1 MPLGPGFG
9 AEVKGANLID
19 VASSDAAYRRVR
31 AAFEEHSLLLF
42 RGQKVCDDLQAAFSR
57 AFGPLEIVKTGSVGA
72 GTFYSRLDN
81 LAPDGAVLPDGHR
94 QALTARANQL
104 WHTDSS
110 FKATPALASVLSG
123 RTLPKLGGE
132 TEFVS
137 MRLAW
142 ERLPSGRQAQLRD
155 LVVRHSY
162 AASRDQIDPEL
173 MTQAERDELPPA
185 RWRMTWGNPANDRR
199 ALYLASHA
207 YAVEGLG
214 DQEGKALL
222 AASSPLPRDPN
233 PYTATRGKR
242 ATSSC
247 GTIAPPCIGVA
258 PGPLARRASWSA
270 RPCKRSKRTAC
281 LNSER
286 RVEGRS
292 EARERQG
299 LSDSTSVHARLVGQP
314 PSPSFYPTSR
324 KRGEEMLGRSS
335 PFSRAHSIALS

>member
-42 RGQKVCDDLQAAFSR
+42 RDQKVSDDLQAAFTR

-81 LAPDGAVLPDGHR
+81 LAPDGAVVPDGHR

-142 ERLPSGRQAQLRD
+142 ERLPSARQAQLRD

-173 MTQAERDELPPA
+173 MTPAERDELPPA
-185 RWRMTWGNPANDRR
+185 RWRMTWRNPANDRR

-222 AASSPLPRDPN
+222 ADLIAA
-233 PYTATRGKR
+233 ATRPESIYRHTWR
-242 ATSSC
+242 A
-247 GTIAPPCIGVA
+247 GDV
-258 PGPLARRASWSA
+258 LMWDNRASMHRG
-270 RPCKRSKRTAC
+270 RPWPA
-281 LNSER
+281 
-286 RVEGRS
+286 G
-292 EARERQG
+292 EARVMVRTTVQAIEADG
-299 LSDSTSVHARLVGQP
+299 LSEL
-314 PSPSFYPTSR
+314 
-324 KRGEEMLGRSS
+324 
-335 PFSRAHSIALS
+335 RAAP